1 LIILKPFAGI
11 LQRAFFMA
19 TTDKLKL
26 LEGPRI
32 LIFTYQVKFL
42 IKHLFHFQKPD
53 VMKHV
58 LVLLI
63 GLFISTISIAQ
74 TYNEEVDMLQ
84 ALYGSEKRDIIKN
97 FIVLEGEQKTAF
109 WTLYDAY
116 EVERKALGIQ
126 RINLIGVYAENYHNL
141 DNDGT
146 DVLVKEMLKLVKS
159 NDKLIEKYYG
169 KLKKKAGV
177 KAAAQFVQ
185 IEHYLLSAIR
195 SEVLE
200 EIPFI
205 GQLE

>member
-1 LIILKPFAGI
+1 
-11 LQRAFFMA
+11 
-19 TTDKLKL
+19 
-26 LEGPRI
+26 
-32 LIFTYQVKFL
+32 
-42 IKHLFHFQKPD
+42 
-53 VMKHV
+53 MKHV

-159 NDKLIEKYYG
+159 NDALIEKYYK

-177 KAAAQFVQ
+177 KPAAQFVQ
-185 IEHYLLSAIR
+185 IEHYLLAAIR
-195 SEVLE
+195 SEILE

>member
-1 LIILKPFAGI
+1 
-11 LQRAFFMA
+11 
-19 TTDKLKL
+19 
-26 LEGPRI
+26 
-32 LIFTYQVKFL
+32 
-42 IKHLFHFQKPD
+42 
-53 VMKHV
+53 MKHV
-58 LVLLI
+58 LVLLVA
-63 GLFISTISIAQ
+63 LFISTISIAQ

-84 ALYGSEKRDIIKN
+84 ALYGSEKRDIVEN

-141 DNDGT
+141 DNEGT
-146 DVLVKEMLKLVKS
+146 EVLVKEMLKLVKS
-159 NDKLIEKYYG
+159 NDALIEKYYK

-177 KAAAQFVQ
+177 KPAAQFVQ
-185 IEHYLLSAIR
+185 IEHYLLAAIR
-195 SEVLE
+195 SEILE

>member
-1 LIILKPFAGI
+1 
-11 LQRAFFMA
+11 
-19 TTDKLKL
+19 
-26 LEGPRI
+26 
-32 LIFTYQVKFL
+32 
-42 IKHLFHFQKPD
+42 
-53 VMKHV
+53 MKHV
-58 LVLLI
+58 LVLLVA
-63 GLFISTISIAQ
+63 LFISTISIAQ

-84 ALYGSEKRDIIKN
+84 ALYGSEKRDIVEN

-159 NDKLIEKYYG
+159 NDALIEKYYK

-177 KAAAQFVQ
+177 KPAAQFVQ
-185 IEHYLLSAIR
+185 IEHYLLAAIR
-195 SEVLE
+195 SEILE

>member
-1 LIILKPFAGI
+1 
-11 LQRAFFMA
+11 
-19 TTDKLKL
+19 
-26 LEGPRI
+26 
-32 LIFTYQVKFL
+32 
-42 IKHLFHFQKPD
+42 
-53 VMKHV
+53 MKHV
-58 LVLLI
+58 LVLLVA
-63 GLFISTISIAQ
+63 LFISTISFAQ

-84 ALYGSEKRDIIKN
+84 ALYGSEKRDIVEN

-159 NDKLIEKYYG
+159 NDALIEKYYK

-177 KAAAQFVQ
+177 KPAAQFVQ
-185 IEHYLLSAIR
+185 IEHYLLAAIR
-195 SEVLE
+195 SEILE

>member
-1 LIILKPFAGI
+1 
-11 LQRAFFMA
+11 
-19 TTDKLKL
+19 
-26 LEGPRI
+26 
-32 LIFTYQVKFL
+32 
-42 IKHLFHFQKPD
+42 
-53 VMKHV
+53 MKHV
-58 LVLLI
+58 LVLLVA
-63 GLFISTISIAQ
+63 LFISTISFAQ

-84 ALYGSEKRDIIKN
+84 ALYGSEKRDIVEN

-141 DNDGT
+141 DNEGT

-159 NDKLIEKYYG
+159 NDALIEKYYK

-177 KAAAQFVQ
+177 KPAAQFVQ
-185 IEHYLLSAIR
+185 IEHYLLAAIR
-195 SEVLE
+195 SEILE